1 MIWSADLPAVF
12 VMSCFRSLAL
22 RRLAAALAVLA
33 AAAESFALS
42 PDAVRAQ
49 CRAQGRPC
57 IGLVLSGG
65 GARGFAH
72 VGVIKVLEELGI
84 KVDVVAGTSMG
95 SMVGGAYAA
104 GFSYQQLY
112 DVVTGVDWD
121 QMLSGRGERAV
132 LPWRKKTDDYKS
144 LPSSGIEIGSDG
156 TPRLPESFVPSEELE
171 LFINRETAP
180 VAMVEDLSKLSIPF
194 AAPATDLVTGERVVM
209 QQGCNLGQA
218 MRASMSVPG
227 VFAPVPFRGKLLAD
241 GGLTDNLP
249 VDLAR
254 EMGADVVIA
263 VNVGTPLSKRSEL
276 GSAVGVMA
284 QMVNLLTEQ
293 NVEKSKASLR
303 PSDILI
309 TPDLEGFSS
318 ADLKRSSEII
328 ARGEA
333 AARAAVSALAKYA
346 SPAEDYLAWN
356 EARETPYRHL
366 SDRHNIA
373 SVRVASR
380 RSSSVPPE
388 RVLES
393 ADLPPKGEMT
403 TAAID
408 DAMRR
413 AWADGS
419 FTTVTYRFDPGPRG
433 TEVLVIEP
441 KEKQPGYSSVLFGGS
456 IETDFNDESSFN
468 VLFAHTWHL
477 LNAWG
482 GEWRNE
488 LQLGEEQRVRSEF
501 HQPLGAGSA
510 LFLMPSFE
518 YSRQPYDVWE
528 HGERI
533 AERRN
538 ESMQADL
545 MLGTAIDRLG
555 YAGLSA
561 GWLRQKSSREI
572 GIERLSERRGAE
584 SGAYAGAIL
593 FLDTLDNINFPTT
606 GFRLRAAG
614 MKLQSGAGDSG
625 ADYYYRLEAL
635 VPYSIGR
642 WTIIANGEIGRS
654 TQTNA
659 FQLGGASHL
668 AGAAYG
674 RWTGSRLE
682 YGSLTLSRN
691 VSDLLGFFEMPVWLG
706 GSLEAGRVW
715 NPNDPTSLESSRT
728 DWQQSGSIFL
738 GIDSLIGPIFLSVG
752 HTWDEGS
759 AVFFRWGRRD

>member
-1 MIWSADLPAVF
+1 MP
-12 VMSCFRSLAL
+12 AL
-22 RRLAAALAVLA
+22 RFSAFLRLAAALLAFA
-33 AAAESFALS
+33 AAADAAALS
-42 PDAVRAQ
+42 PDEVRAR
-49 CRAQGRPC
+49 CRAEGRPC
-57 IGLVLSGG
+57 VGLVLSGG

-72 VGVIKVLEELGI
+72 VGVIKVLEELGVKI
-84 KVDVVAGTSMG
+84 DVVAGTSMG

-104 GFSYQQLY
+104 GFSYEQLY
-112 DVVTGVDWD
+112 EAVVGVDWD
-121 QMLSGRGERAV
+121 RMLAGRGERSM
-132 LPWRKKTDDYKS
+132 LPWRKKADDYKS
-144 LPSSGIEIGSDG
+144 LPSSGIEIGADG

-171 LFINRETAP
+171 LFINRQTAP
-180 VAMVEDLSKLSIPF
+180 VAMVEDLSKLSLPF

-209 QQGCNLGQA
+209 QQGCSLGQA

-227 VFAPVPFRGKLLAD
+227 VFAPMPFRGKLLAD

-293 NVEKSKASLR
+293 NVVKSKASLTER
-303 PSDILI
+303 DLLI

-318 ADLKRSSEII
+318 ADLKRSAEII

-333 AARAAVSALAKYA
+333 AARAASAALSRFA
-346 SPAEDYLAWN
+346 SPRADWLAWN
-356 EARETPYRHL
+356 EAREAPYRNL
-366 SDRHNIA
+366 SDRHRIA
-373 SVRVASR
+373 AVRVASGR
-380 RSSSVPPE
+380 RASIPPE

-393 ADLPPKGEMT
+393 ADLPEEGEMT
-403 TAAID
+403 TAEID

-413 AWADGS
+413 AWSDGS
-419 FTTVTYRFDPGPRG
+419 FNTVTYRFDPGPRG

-441 KEKQPGYSSVLFGGS
+441 REKHPGYSSVLFGGS
-456 IETDFNDESSFN
+456 IETDFNDESTFN

-477 LNAWG
+477 INAWG

-510 LFLMPSFE
+510 FFLMPSFE
-518 YSRQPYDVWE
+518 FSRQPYDVWE
-528 HGERI
+528 DDSRI

-538 ESMQADL
+538 ETMQAEL
-545 MLGTAIDRLG
+545 MLGAEIDRLG

-561 GWLRQKSSREI
+561 GWQRLKSLREI
-572 GIERLSERRGAE
+572 GSLDERDSSE
-584 SGAYAGAIL
+584 SGAYVGARL
-593 FLDTLDNINFPTT
+593 FLDTLDNINFPTS
-606 GFRLRAAG
+606 GYRLRAEG
-614 MKLQSGAGDSG
+614 MKVPSGAGDSG
-625 ADYYYRLEAL
+625 DDYYFRVDAL
-635 VPYSIGR
+635 APYSFGR
-642 WTIIANGEIGRS
+642 WTVIVNGEIGRS

-659 FQLGGASHL
+659 FRLGGAAHL
-668 AGAAYG
+668 AGSPYG
-674 RWTGSRLE
+674 RWTGSRME

-715 NPNDPTSLESSRT
+715 NPNDPRSLESSRD
-728 DWQQSGSIFL
+728 DWHHSGSVFL
-738 GIDSLIGPIFLSVG
+738 GVDSLIGPIFLSFG
-752 HTWDEGS
+752 RTWGEDS
-759 AVFFRWGRRD
+759 TVFFRWGRRN